1 MHAQFPLAWRQGN
14 VPKMGVMQIVQKF
27 SSFPFLLSALGYSH
41 HLLKCIILTVYHSL
55 LFCVFMAEIFTCELD
70 VVPGT
75 EDNEKNNKM
84 RMSCNSVLNTG
95 TLSVKNATKCL
106 RTSHYGPP

>member
-1 MHAQFPLAWRQGN
+1 
-14 VPKMGVMQIVQKF
+14 MGVMQIVQKF

-70 VVPGT
+70 VVPDS
-75 EDNEKNNKM
+75 EDNETNHSMKNQIYV
-84 RMSCNSVLNTG
+84 SVMT
-95 TLSVKNATKCL
+95 T
-106 RTSHYGPP
+106 

>member
-1 MHAQFPLAWRQGN
+1 M
-14 VPKMGVMQIVQKF
+14 
-27 SSFPFLLSALGYSH
+27 
-41 HLLKCIILTVYHSL
+41 
-55 LFCVFMAEIFTCELD
+55 
-70 VVPGT
+70 PGT

-106 RTSHYGPP
+106 RTSHYSGSVVRLHLTRFNQQINYFARASQFLHCFAFTARLLRLKI